1 MLAVASASTVDY
13 LDVVT
18 EEVTGEADEG
28 WATPQAP
35 SGEPLTHG
43 RRTTLRDART
53 WLRRE
58 GVAVGRLPECSE
70 QVEWLEGAERRNFVS
85 RLRNSEGRDRNVG
98 GDVLL
103 YTLCDGG
110 RVAVVEVG

>member
-1 MLAVASASTVDY
+1 METTGQPGPTSTPTLTDNTIKPTSTVQR
-13 LDVVT
+13 
-18 EEVTGEADEG
+18 
-28 WATPQAP
+28 TPDGG
-35 SGEPLTHG
+35 SGLTHG

-53 WLRRE
+53 WLRSE

-70 QVEWLEGAERRNFVS
+70 QVEWLEGAERREFLS
-85 RLRNSEGRDRNVG
+85 HLRHSEGRDCNVG